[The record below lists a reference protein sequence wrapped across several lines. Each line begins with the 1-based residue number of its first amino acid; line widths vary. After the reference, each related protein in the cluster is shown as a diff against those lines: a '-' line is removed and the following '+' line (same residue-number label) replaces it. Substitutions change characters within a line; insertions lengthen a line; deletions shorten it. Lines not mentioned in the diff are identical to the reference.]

1 MRKPEETVAN
11 LRTLLKGK
19 ASAVTLDYVLAQD
32 HEARLQAVQKGVDFA
47 CNELEQYKHKKQEHG
62 EDALTLEV
70 CSMLKML
77 GFQAAHDDDV
87 GGHCDIVIRGNESFL
102 WLAEAKRHSDY
113 AWLDKG
119 FQQLAT
125 RYSTGVEGQDN
136 GEVLIYC
143 YIKDAAAMLLKWRQ
157 QLEVRNTEVKTK
169 NTACGNPLLFCSTHK
184 HASSGLDF
192 HVRHKAVVLF
202 WDPKDT

>member
-1 MRKPEETVAN
+1 MSETEETVAS
-11 LRTLLKGK
+11 LRSRCKGK
-19 ASAVTLDYVLAQD
+19 APAAALEYILAQD
-32 HEARLQAVQKGVDFA
+32 HEARLRAIQKGVDFA
-47 CNELEQYKHKKQEHG
+47 CNELEQNKHKKQEHG
-62 EDALTLEV
+62 EDALTLEI

-87 GGHCDIVIRGNESFL
+87 GGHCDIVIKGDESFL
-102 WLAEAKRHSDY
+102 WLAEAKKHSDY

-125 RYSTGVEGQDN
+125 RYSTGVKGQDN

-143 YIKDAAAMLLKWRQ
+143 YTKNAAAMLIKWREE
-157 QLEVRNTEVKTK
+157 LGVRNAEVTTK
-169 NTACGNPLLFCSTHK
+169 DAACDNPLLFFSTHQ
-184 HASSGLDF
+184 HAASGLDF
-192 HVRHKAVVLF
+192 HVRHKAVALY